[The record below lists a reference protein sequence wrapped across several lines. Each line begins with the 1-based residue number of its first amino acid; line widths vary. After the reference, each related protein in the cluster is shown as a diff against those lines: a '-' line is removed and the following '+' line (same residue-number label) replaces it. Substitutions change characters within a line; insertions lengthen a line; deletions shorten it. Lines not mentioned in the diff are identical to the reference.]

1 MADSL
6 ERPSIPKNIGDGP
19 QELKDWIYKVGLWM
33 ELANAQGFD
42 LKGNVVDGEIFLNDL
57 PVVGT
62 GTSGTLWNDSNTI
75 KIVP

>member
-1 MADSL
+1 MAASL
-6 ERPSIPKNIGDGP
+6 ERPSIPKTISDDP
-19 QELKDWIYKVGLWM
+19 EDLKAWIYEVARWI

-42 LKGNVVDGEIFLNDL
+42 LKGNVVEGEIFLNDL

-62 GTSGTLWNDSNTI
+62 GTSGTLWNDANTI